1 MSINWPDDDVPPVT
15 VEELDAA
22 DDRDGIEGS
31 RDDDQP
37 QFVLVD
43 DEDVHYDEPDEP
55 PVGREFYEETGE
67 D

>member
-1 MSINWPDDDVPPVT
+1 VSTHWPDDDVPPVT

-22 DDRDGIEGS
+22 DEG
-31 RDDDQP
+31 DQP
-37 QFVLVD
+37 QFVLVED
-43 DEDVHYDEPDEP
+43 DEDVHYDGPDEP